1 MTQDVGFKYT
11 DTVFRLLFSDRQ
23 RLMSLYNALCHDN
36 PSRQCV
42 NPALVTAKLL
52 DGAICVEVQGGN
64 LLFIADVTHVYARHS
79 LWSPNIPLFFFN
91 YYVKEL
97 QRIARDQM
105 SYVTDSMNLP
115 PPCFAVLYNG
125 DVETEDKQLLRLSD
139 AYKERNADCSLDLT
153 VQVYNVNAGHNADL
167 LAACDTLKDYSE
179 FVRRV
184 REATR
189 ANTRLPVDKAVERAV
204 NSCIKDGVLRDFL
217 QTNRRDVIA
226 IGIYEFDTGEKERL
240 VRKAGYEDGQYDLLY
255 ELVKEGHIPLAVAAK
270 KAGQHEED
278 FARDMKMSS

>member
-1 MTQDVGFKYT
+1 MFN
-11 DTVFRLLFSDRQ
+11 TVLLVYRF
-23 RLMSLYNALCHDN
+23 
-36 PSRQCV
+36 
-42 NPALVTAKLL
+42 
-52 DGAICVEVQGGN
+52 N
-64 LLFIADVTHVYARHS
+64 LLFIADVTNVYARHS
-79 LWSPNIPLFFFN
+79 LWLPNIPFFFFN

-115 PPCFAVLYNG
+115 PPYFVVLYNG

-139 AYKERNADCSLDLT
+139 AYKECNAGCALDLT

-167 LAACDTLKDYSE
+167 LAACDALKDYSE

-184 REATR
+184 REAAK
-189 ANTRLPVDKAVERAV
+189 ANTRSPVDKAVEQAV
-204 NSCIKDGVLRDFL
+204 DSCIKDGVLSDFL

-240 VRKAGYEDGQYDLLY
+240 IRKAGYEDGQYDLLY

-270 KAGQHEED
+270 KAGQPEED
-278 FARDMKMSS
+278 FARDMKMFS